1 MFPSLHHG
9 HRIGSIGFIIKSNG
23 KSYSMINKQ
32 KTKNSHPL
40 PPFKHDPNFHYELIW
55 VEPSLAV
62 RETYKTWIGEH
73 APGFEFVVVANLEE
87 ASAFLATLPLT
98 DHVVVLLEPIGI
110 EGGENALTPFA
121 DALKKFRDSE
131 LVFLTEHAPDDYIV
145 LAKKLGVYNVLAKSE
160 TSRPDW
166 LEKEFVW
173 TLHPSTQAAISLE
186 TLVPNPTHREQ
197 MTIANS
203 DDIQKVFQQTI
214 DLVSKLISEDM
225 SFEIGTTLMEAFTN
239 AVYHGNVDENGKEI
253 YEKGSFV
260 EALAP
265 HQTVDVCFS
274 MNTECFAL
282 SITDQGG
289 SLTTDGVMYWLERNV
304 TGEGIF
310 DTGGRGLFLM
320 HCLMDRLLIRIVPK
334 EKTELFLFKE
344 YHVPEGRTPLAGL
357 ENKPLLISLE

>member
-1 MFPSLHHG
+1 M
-9 HRIGSIGFIIKSNG
+9 
-23 KSYSMINKQ
+23 NKQ
-32 KTKNSHPL
+32 RIINHRPL
-40 PPFKHDPNFHYELIW
+40 SQFQHDPNFHYELIW
-55 VEPSLAV
+55 IEPCLEV

-73 APGFEFVVVANLEE
+73 APGFEFVAVANLEE

-98 DHVVVLLEPIGI
+98 EHVVVLLEPIGI
-110 EGGENALTPFA
+110 EGGEDALTAFA
-121 DALKKFRDSE
+121 DSLKKFRDSE

-145 LAKKLGVYNVLAKSE
+145 LGKKLGVYNVLAKSE

-173 TLHPSTQAAISLE
+173 TLHPSTQKAISLE

-203 DDIQKVFQQTI
+203 NDIQKVFQQTL
-214 DLVSKLISEDM
+214 DLVGKLISEEV
-225 SFEIGTTLMEAFTN
+225 SFEIGTALMEAFTN

-265 HQTVDVCFS
+265 NQTVDVCFS

-282 SITDQGG
+282 SIIDQGG

-304 TGEGIF
+304 TDEGLF
-310 DTGGRGLFLM
+310 DTSGRGLFLM
-320 HCLMDRLLIRIVPK
+320 HCLMDRLLIRIVQK
-334 EKTELFLFKE
+334 KRTELFLFKE
-344 YHVPEGRTPLAGL
+344 YNVPEGKTPLAGL

>member
-1 MFPSLHHG
+1 
-9 HRIGSIGFIIKSNG
+9 
-23 KSYSMINKQ
+23 MINKQ

-145 LAKKLGVYNVLAKSE
+145 LAKKLGVYNVLAK
-160 TSRPDW
+160 
-166 LEKEFVW
+166 
-173 TLHPSTQAAISLE
+173 
-186 TLVPNPTHREQ
+186 
-197 MTIANS
+197 
-203 DDIQKVFQQTI
+203 
-214 DLVSKLISEDM
+214 
-225 SFEIGTTLMEAFTN
+225 IGTTLMEAFTN